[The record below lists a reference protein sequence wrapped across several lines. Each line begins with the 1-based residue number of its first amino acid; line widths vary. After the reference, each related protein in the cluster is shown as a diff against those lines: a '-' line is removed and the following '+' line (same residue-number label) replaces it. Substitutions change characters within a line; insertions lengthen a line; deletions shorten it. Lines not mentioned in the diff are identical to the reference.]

1 VSPRLAL
8 ASKRLSPLYP
18 LFAISGLLA
27 LIPFPTCLF
36 KLATGRPCPA
46 CGFTRGTLRLLHA
59 DLHGSFLFH
68 PMVIPGLALLVVAA
82 ALAWWLPEG
91 HPAWER
97 YTRATMNAAAVGFIA
112 VWAARVAGL
121 LPPV

>member
-1 VSPRLAL
+1 MRARVELFRT
-8 ASKRLSPLYP
+8 RLSPLFP

-36 KLATGRPCPA
+36 KIVTGRPCPA
-46 CGFTRGTLRLLHA
+46 CGFTRASLRLAHG
-59 DLHGSFLFH
+59 DLHGSFMFH
-68 PMVIPGLALLVVAA
+68 PLAIPGLLALTLAA
-82 ALAWWLPEG
+82 ALAWWLPAG
-91 HPAWER
+91 HSAWER
-97 YTRATMNAAAVGFIA
+97 YTRATLSASAVGFLC